1 MLLSYKNNSHS
12 YTEIKDKGEMYNI
25 EKKKKSLRRCGV
37 PFWFRLICLS
47 VKLAGDGK
55 GMR

>member
-25 EKKKKSLRRCGV
+25 KKKK
-37 PFWFRLICLS
+37 
-47 VKLAGDGK
+47 KA
-55 GMR
+55 